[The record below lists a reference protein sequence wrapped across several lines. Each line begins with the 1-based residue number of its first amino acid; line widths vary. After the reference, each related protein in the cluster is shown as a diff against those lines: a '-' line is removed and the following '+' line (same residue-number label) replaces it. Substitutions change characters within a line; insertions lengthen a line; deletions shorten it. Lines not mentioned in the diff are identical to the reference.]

1 MNESEKNSCL
11 NMISKMKIKNNMGL
25 YALFPKLWISRLEN
39 EYLLFGKVKRK
50 ISRSLIWNL
59 IEIIYQII

>member
-1 MNESEKNSCL
+1 
-11 NMISKMKIKNNMGL
+11 MGL

-59 IEIIYQII
+59 EDMIYQII